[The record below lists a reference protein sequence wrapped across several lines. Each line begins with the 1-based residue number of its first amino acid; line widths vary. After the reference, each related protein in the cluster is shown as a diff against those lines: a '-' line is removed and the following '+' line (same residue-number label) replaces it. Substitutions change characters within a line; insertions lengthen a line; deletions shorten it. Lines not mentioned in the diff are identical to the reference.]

1 MPATLI
7 AKGSQKMLSG
17 AASRSPCASVSYT
30 LGVMQSP
37 LFRVSGVVPGG
48 GLIET
53 STSTANDALRI
64 ADRWALAGVSSTDGS
79 GRAFE
84 HEEFKTFHTNRT

>member
-1 MPATLI
+1 
-7 AKGSQKMLSG
+7 MLSG

-48 GLIET
+48 GWIET

-64 ADRWALAGVSSTDGS
+64 ADRWALAGVSSIKIADGS